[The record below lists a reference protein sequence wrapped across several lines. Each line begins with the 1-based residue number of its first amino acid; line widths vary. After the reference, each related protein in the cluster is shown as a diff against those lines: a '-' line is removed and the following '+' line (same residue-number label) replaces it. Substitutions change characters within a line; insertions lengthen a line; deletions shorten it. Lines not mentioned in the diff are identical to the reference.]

1 VNRKTLEQGLH
12 DLSERKVELEERLR
26 EDLGGLSVFA
36 LAPRLCDSLLEQA
49 QAERRHAEQKLTL
62 DAVKRE
68 SKQLK
73 SLLANSIAG
82 RELREAAAECVDQW
96 LQGIDQRADEK
107 AVLLHGFASSD
118 VVRLE
123 RALRSQLPIA
133 LASAKANA
141 EHLGAVTAN
150 VTEFQ
155 DKLAH
160 APSDESI
167 EEAFGAYQ
175 TATKEAAKLE
185 MENRLHV
192 ENLRMRVLA
201 LIALIRKAKKLEEAA
216 QKGGISTR
224 AEELAEGIQNMIGS
238 FKVAAAE
245 AKCKTLER
253 YFVAAFRR
261 LARKEDIVDH
271 AVIDPATFT
280 VTLIDRHGRST
291 PKKRL
296 SAGEKQIF
304 AIAMLEALAKT
315 SGRNLP
321 IIIDTPLGRLDSQH
335 RAKLVHSYFPF
346 ASHQVLVLST
356 DTEVDQAFYDG
367 LRPSISHSFHL
378 SFDETEGFTTVTK
391 GYFWKQV
398 ELAHAA

>member
-1 VNRKTLEQGLH
+1 MNRKTLEQGLH

-118 VVRLE
+118 VDRLE